1 MTGNAIYLDNAAT
14 TPLRPEVL
22 CAMEPFLGGGLFGNP
37 SSPHRFGREVR
48 AALQEAR
55 ITIAQALGAQPQEV
69 VFCSGGTE
77 ADNLAIVGTA
87 LAARARGRPFR
98 VAVSAVEH
106 KAVLAAVR
114 TVEELGGECVI
125 LPVDSEGRLELDA
138 LDVVLSRG
146 AALVSV
152 MWVNNETG
160 VIQNVAA
167 IAARCRETGVPF
179 HTDAVQALGKVPC
192 SLAEAEWTLL
202 TISGHKIGGPKGVGA
217 LIVRD
222 QNAIA
227 PLIRGGGQQ
236 GGLRPGTE
244 NVAGIAG
251 LAEAARLAVAELDQF
266 RRTVGRLRD
275 LLERRVLEAIPD
287 ATVNGAG
294 APRAP
299 HVSNISIPGTD
310 SEAML
315 MHLDLAGIACSSGS
329 ACTTGSVEPSHVL
342 KAMGLPYD
350 RAIAAL
356 RFSLGAQNTE
366 SDVEFLVARLPGIV
380 EKVRSLAGVLG
391 R

>member
-1 MTGNAIYLDNAAT
+1 MTGDAVYLDNAAT

-22 CAMEPFLGGGLFGNP
+22 RAMEPFLGGGLFGNP

-55 ITIAQALGAQPQEV
+55 ITIAQAFGVEPGEV
-69 VFCSGGTE
+69 IFCSGGTE
-77 ADNLAIVGTA
+77 GDNLAIVGAA
-87 LAARARGRPFR
+87 LAARAKGGPFR

-106 KAVLAAVR
+106 KAVLAAAH
-114 TVEELGGECVI
+114 TVEELGGECAV
-125 LPVDSEGRLELDA
+125 LPVDREGRLELEA
-138 LDVVLSRG
+138 LDQVLSRG
-146 AALVSV
+146 VAVVSV

-160 VIQNVAA
+160 VIQDVAA
-167 IAARCRETGVPF
+167 IAGRCREAGVPF

-192 SLAEAEWTLL
+192 SLAEADWTML
-202 TISGHKIGGPKGVGA
+202 TISAHKIGGPKGVGA
-217 LIVRD
+217 VILRD
-222 QNAIA
+222 RKAIA

-251 LAEAARLAVAELDQF
+251 LAEAVRLAVAELDQF

-275 LLERRVLEAIPD
+275 LLEQRVLEAMPD

-342 KAMGLPYD
+342 KAMGVPYE
-350 RAIAAL
+350 RAVAAL
-356 RFSLGAQNTE
+356 RFSLGRQNTE
-366 SDVEFLVARLPGIV
+366 SDVEFLMARLPGIV
-380 EKVRSLAGVLG
+380 ERVRSLAGVLG

>member
-1 MTGNAIYLDNAAT
+1 MTANTVYLDNAAT

-22 CAMEPFLGGGLFGNP
+22 AAMEPYLGGGRFGNP
-37 SSPHRFGREVR
+37 SSPHRFGRETR
-48 AALQEAR
+48 AALNEAR
-55 ITIAQALGAQPQEV
+55 RTIAEALGAEPQEV

-77 ADNLAIVGTA
+77 GDNLAVLGAA

-106 KAVLAAVR
+106 KAVLAAAH
-114 TVEELGGECVI
+114 TVEELGGECAV
-125 LPVDSEGRLELDA
+125 LPVDRDGRLEPRA
-138 LDVVLSRG
+138 LDEALSRG
-146 AALVSV
+146 VALVSV

-160 VIQNVAA
+160 VIQDVEG
-167 IAARCRETGVPF
+167 IAARCREAGVPF
-179 HTDAVQALGKVPC
+179 HTDAVQAVGKVPC
-192 SLAEAEWTLL
+192 SAAASGCTLL
-202 TISGHKIGGPKGVGA
+202 TISAHKIGGPKGVGA

-222 QNAIA
+222 RNAIA

-251 LAEAARLAVAELDQF
+251 LAEAVRLAVEELDQF
-266 RRTVGRLRD
+266 RSTVGTLRD
-275 LLERRVLEAIPD
+275 RLERGVLEAIPD

-342 KAMGLPYD
+342 RAMGVPYE

-356 RFSLGAQNTE
+356 RFSLGRQNTE
-366 SDVEFLVARLPGIV
+366 ADVEFLLARLPGIV

>member
-1 MTGNAIYLDNAAT
+1 MISSAVYLDHAAT

-22 CAMEPFLGGGLFGNP
+22 QAMEPYLGGGLFGNP
-37 SSPHRFGREVR
+37 SSPHRYGRETR
-48 AALQEAR
+48 AALNQAR
-55 ITIAQALGAQPQEV
+55 RTIAEALGAEPQEV

-77 ADNLAIVGTA
+77 GDNLAIVGAA
-87 LAARARGRPFR
+87 LAARARGAPFR
-98 VAVSAVEH
+98 VAVGATEH
-106 KAVLAAVR
+106 KAVLAAAR
-114 TVEELGGECVI
+114 LVEELGGECTL
-125 LPVDSEGRLELDA
+125 LPVDRDGRLELEAVDRI
-138 LDVVLSRG
+138 LSRG
-146 AALVSV
+146 AAVVSV

-160 VIQNVAA
+160 VIQDVAE
-167 IAARCRETGVPF
+167 IAARCREAGVPF
-179 HTDAVQALGKVPC
+179 HSDAVQALGKVPC
-192 SLAEAEWTLL
+192 SVATVGCTVL
-202 TISGHKIGGPKGVGA
+202 TISAHKIGGPKGVGA

-222 QNAIA
+222 RNVLS

-236 GGLRPGTE
+236 GGVRPGTE

-251 LAEAARLAVAELDQF
+251 LAEAARLAVAELDDFQ
-266 RRTVGRLRD
+266 RTVGKLRE

-342 KAMGLPYD
+342 QAMGVPYE

-356 RFSLGAQNTE
+356 RFSLGRQNTE
-366 SDVEFLVARLPGIV
+366 SDVEYLLARLPGIV
-380 EKVRSLAGVLG
+380 EKVRNLAGVLG

>member
-1 MTGNAIYLDNAAT
+1 MTGNAVYLDNAAT

-22 CAMEPFLGGGLFGNP
+22 QAMEPYLGGGLFGNP
-37 SSPHRFGREVR
+37 SSPHRFGRESR
-48 AALQEAR
+48 AGLNRAR
-55 ITIAQALGAQPQEV
+55 ITIAEALGAEPKDV

-77 ADNLAIVGTA
+77 ADNLAVLGAA
-87 LAARARGRPFR
+87 LAARARGDPFR

-106 KAVLAAVR
+106 KAVLAAAH
-114 TVEELGGECVI
+114 TVEELGGECVV
-125 LPVDSEGRLELDA
+125 LPVDREGRLELEA
-138 LDVVLSRG
+138 LDEALSRG
-146 AALVSV
+146 VAVVSV

-160 VIQNVAA
+160 VIQDVPA
-167 IAARCRETGVPF
+167 IAARCREAGVPF
-179 HTDAVQALGKVPC
+179 HTDAVQAVGKVSC
-192 SLAEAEWTLL
+192 SAAIAGCTLL
-202 TISGHKIGGPKGVGA
+202 TVSAHKIGGPKGVGA

-222 QNAIA
+222 RSAIA

-251 LAEAARLAVAELDQF
+251 LAEAVRLAVAEVEEF
-266 RRTVGRLRD
+266 RHTVGRLRD
-275 LLERRVLEAIPD
+275 LLEQRVLEAIPD

-315 MHLDLAGIACSSGS
+315 MHLDLAGVACSSGS

-342 KAMGLPYD
+342 KAMGVPYE

-356 RFSLGAQNTE
+356 RFSLGRQNTE
-366 SDVEFLVARLPGIV
+366 ADVDFLLSRLPGIV
-380 EKVRSLAGVLG
+380 GKVRSLAGVLG

>member
-1 MTGNAIYLDNAAT
+1 MTGNAVYLDNAAT

-22 CAMEPFLGGGLFGNP
+22 RAMEPFLGGGRFGNP

-55 ITIAQALGAQPQEV
+55 MTIAQTLGVEPGEV

-77 ADNLAIVGTA
+77 GDNLAIVGAA
-87 LAARARGRPFR
+87 LAARAKGSPFR

-106 KAVLAAVR
+106 KAVLAAAR
-114 TVEELGGECVI
+114 TVEELGGECAV
-125 LPVDSEGRLELDA
+125 LPVDREGRLELEA
-138 LDVVLSRG
+138 LDEVLCRG
-146 AALVSV
+146 AAVVSV

-160 VIQNVAA
+160 VIQDVAT
-167 IAARCRETGVPF
+167 IARRCREAGVPF

-192 SLAEAEWTLL
+192 SLAEADWTML
-202 TISGHKIGGPKGVGA
+202 TISAHKIGGPKGVGA
-217 LIVRD
+217 VIVRD
-222 QNAIA
+222 RKAIA

-251 LAEAARLAVAELDQF
+251 LAEAVRLAVEELDQF

-275 LLERRVLEAIPD
+275 LLEQRVLEAIPD

-342 KAMGLPYD
+342 KAMGVPYE
-350 RAIAAL
+350 RAVAAL
-356 RFSLGAQNTE
+356 RFSLGRQNTE
-366 SDVEFLVARLPGIV
+366 ADVEFLMARLPAIV
-380 EKVRSLAGVLG
+380 ERVRSLAGVLG

>member
-1 MTGNAIYLDNAAT
+1 MSGNAVYLDNAAT

-22 CAMEPFLGGGLFGNP
+22 RAMEPFLGGGRFGNP

-48 AALQEAR
+48 AALHEAR
-55 ITIAQALGAQPQEV
+55 VTIAQALGVEPGEV
-69 VFCSGGTE
+69 IFCSGGTE
-77 ADNLAIVGTA
+77 GDNLAVVGAA
-87 LAARARGRPFR
+87 LAARARGSPFR

-106 KAVLAAVR
+106 KAVLAAAR
-114 TVEELGGECVI
+114 MVEELGGECAV
-125 LPVDSEGRLELDA
+125 LPVDREGRLELEA
-138 LDVVLSRG
+138 LDEVLSRG
-146 AALVSV
+146 AAAVSV

-160 VIQNVAA
+160 VIQDVAA
-167 IAARCRETGVPF
+167 IANRCREAGVPF

-192 SLAEAEWTLL
+192 SLAEADWTML
-202 TISGHKIGGPKGVGA
+202 TISAHKIGGPKGVGA
-217 LIVRD
+217 VIVRD
-222 QNAIA
+222 RKAIA

-251 LAEAARLAVAELDQF
+251 LAEAVRLAVEELDQF

-275 LLERRVLEAIPD
+275 LLEQRVLEAIPD

-342 KAMGLPYD
+342 KAMGVPYE
-350 RAIAAL
+350 RAVAAL
-356 RFSLGAQNTE
+356 RFSLGRQNTE
-366 SDVEFLVARLPGIV
+366 ADVEFLMARLPGIV
-380 EKVRSLAGVLG
+380 ERVRSLAGVLG